1 MIAYGDLCQLLLP
14 ILNKTVLKSHDDM
27 ALLKTPAQKIID
39 TLKEIREH
47 QIRSGASK
55 DMLDKI
61 NYAIDKIG
69 SRTIFD
75 IDHPILDTLDLHER
89 GKNVTKG
96 WIHEHS
102 RLGLDLLRDQYLQ
115 NSQE

>member
-1 MIAYGDLCQLLLP
+1 MLRGGVIAYGDLCKLLLP
-14 ILNKTVLKSHDDM
+14 HLNKTTMKSHDDM
-27 ALLKTPAQKIID
+27 DLLKTPAQKIID
-39 TLKEIREH
+39 TLKEIRG
-47 QIRSGASK
+47 SGASK

-102 RLGLDLLRDQYLQ
+102 RLGLDLLRDQYL
-115 NSQE
+115 

>member
-1 MIAYGDLCQLLLP
+1 M
-14 ILNKTVLKSHDDM
+14 KSHDDM
-27 ALLKTPAQKIID
+27 DLLKTPAQKIID
-39 TLKEIREH
+39 TLKEIRG
-47 QIRSGASK
+47 SGASK

-102 RLGLDLLRDQYLQ
+102 RLGLDLLRDQYL
-115 NSQE
+115 